1 MIKVLFFIK
10 GENISGFSLTGHADY
25 GDYGKDTVC
34 ASVTSAALMAANT
47 VTEIIK
53 ADADASA
60 QEGSIKLTV
69 KEDSDTVQTVLKGFK
84 LHIKELA
91 KEYPENIK
99 IIYGGVK
106 QCLK

>member
-10 GENISGFSLTGHADY
+10 GKNISGFSITGHAEFSE
-25 GDYGKDTVC
+25 GDDIVC
-34 ASVTSAALMAANT
+34 ASVTSAALMTANT

-60 QEGSIKLTV
+60 CDGSIKLNV
-69 KEDSDTVQTVLKGFK
+69 KSDSDQVQTVLKGFK

-99 IIYGGVK
+99 VIYGGVK
-106 QCLK
+106 

>member
-1 MIKVLFFIK
+1 MIKVIFFIK

-25 GDYGKDTVC
+25 DDYGKDTVC
-34 ASVTSAALMAANT
+34 AAVASAALMTANT

-60 QEGSIKLTV
+60 EDGSIKLKV
-69 KEDSDTVQTVLKGFK
+69 KKDSDTVQTVLKGFK

-99 IIYGGVK
+99 VIYGGVK
-106 QCLK
+106 